1 VDIQSKLGVYFIHWR
16 CIEIGTVERKE
27 REKLVRKTEIINAA
41 ERVFFEK
48 GFESST
54 MEDIAKEAEFTKKTL
69 YSYFKSKD
77 ELYFEIMLSAFNLLN
92 ELLDNVLEENNE
104 SSETEKI
111 KEIGK
116 TFIIFSQKH
125 YGYFKAIADYENKEF
140 DFQINDDNSVIKKC
154 YIAGQHSIEVLNNCI
169 LSGIKKGE
177 FIDYIDSYSICLM
190 LWSSITGY
198 IGLVTRK
205 EKYIKAYFD
214 KTIDNLMEDGIELL
228 LRGIKK

>member
-1 VDIQSKLGVYFIHWR
+1 M
-16 CIEIGTVERKE
+16 GTIERKE
-27 REKLVRKTEIINAA
+27 REKLARKTEIINAA

-92 ELLDNVLEENNE
+92 ELLDKVVKENSE
-104 SSETEKI
+104 SSEAEKI

-116 TFIIFSQKH
+116 TFIIFSNTH
-125 YGYFKAIADYENKEF
+125 CGYFKAITDYENKEF
-140 DFQINDDNSVIKKC
+140 DFQIDDDSSIIKKC
-154 YIAGQHSIEVLNNCI
+154 YIAGQHSVEVLNNCI

-190 LWSSITGY
+190 LWSSLTGY
-198 IGLVTRK
+198 IGLVSKK

-228 LRGIKK
+228 LRGIQK